1 VRRLASWLLQR
12 FLPGAVGLVTFVLL
26 WQFAIWALDLP
37 PFLLPGPG
45 RVFATAYERADVL
58 FTAVW
63 LTACAALG
71 GLAGSLLLGMFLAVL
86 FSQSRFVER
95 SFYPYAIFLQT
106 VPVVAISPIL
116 LVLSGHGFHTIV
128 LIAGVIGLFPILA
141 SGTVG
146 LRAVHPSL
154 LDLFRLH
161 RASRWQVLWKLQL
174 PTAVPYFVTGTR
186 TASGLAILGAIVGE
200 TFTAFGDNGAGLG
213 YLTTVTFQQQ
223 QTAFLYAVALAS
235 AALGIAFFV
244 LIGSIERVFL
254 RKWSSTSE

>member
-1 VRRLASWLLQR
+1 MTRVVGWLVQRL
-12 FLPGAVGLVTFVLL
+12 LPGAIGLGTFVLL
-26 WQFAIWALDLP
+26 WQLAIWILDLP
-37 PFLLPGPG
+37 HFLLPGPG
-45 RVFATAYERADVL
+45 RVFEKAYEQADVL

-63 LTACAALG
+63 LTAGAAALG
-71 GLAGSLLLGMFLAVL
+71 LLGSLVVGMLLAIL
-86 FSQSRFVER
+86 FAQSRFIER
-95 SFYPYAIFLQT
+95 CFYPYAIFLQT
-106 VPVVAISPIL
+106 VPVVAIAPIL

-128 LIAGVIGLFPILA
+128 LIAAVIGLFPILA
-141 SGTVG
+141 NGTVG

-161 RASRWQVLWKLQL
+161 RASRWQLLWKLQL
-174 PTAVPYFVTGTR
+174 PTAVPYFVTGAK

-200 TFTAFGDNGAGLG
+200 SFTAFGNDGAGLG

-235 AALGIAFFV
+235 TALGIAFFALV
-244 LIGSIERVFL
+244 GSIERVVL